1 MFRTLI
7 SLGAN
12 LGNVA
17 ETMHHAKCLLHEA
30 FPSSRLLFSH
40 LYRTPPVGGPSGQSD
55 FLNAVVALESRFDV
69 WHIWEKVKSIEMS
82 LGRQRFHRWEARR
95 IDIDVLLHEDQRI
108 WTPHFKVPHP
118 RMCMRS
124 FILKP
129 SVEIASNWIDP
140 VTGWSIAQLSD
151 HLDSQGNLLVIT
163 PTVAQGDQLRSAIT
177 DPALLK
183 SIQWLELSLA
193 EARSFFEQREVAPKL
208 LIAAVSTPDPE
219 SILWE
224 DFSRDWARL
233 LGMESSS
240 NRLRGL
246 RGPRYLLPGD
256 NPIWAAH
263 EVMAAYQAMRC
274 RVEIASPF
282 D

>member
-1 MFRTLI
+1 
-7 SLGAN
+7 
-12 LGNVA
+12 
-17 ETMHHAKCLLHEA
+17 
-30 FPSSRLLFSH
+30 
-40 LYRTPPVGGPSGQSD
+40 
-55 FLNAVVALESRFDV
+55 
-69 WHIWEKVKSIEMS
+69 
-82 LGRQRFHRWEARR
+82 
-95 IDIDVLLHEDQRI
+95 
-108 WTPHFKVPHP
+108 
-118 RMCMRS
+118 MRS

-129 SVEIASNWIDP
+129 AVEIASDWIDP
-140 VTGWSIAQLSD
+140 VTGWSIDQLND
-151 HLDSQGNLLVIT
+151 HLDSQGTLLVIT
-163 PTVAQGDQLRSAIT
+163 PTVAQGDLLRGAIT

-183 SIQWLELSLA
+183 NIQWLALSLA
-193 EARSFFEQREVAPKL
+193 EARSFFDHGEVAPKL

-240 NRLRGL
+240 NRLEGL

-274 RVEIASPF
+274 QVEISGPF